1 MSLRFATR
9 LASKL
14 TAERTPANSLRAAL
28 WSAAA
33 GLALLVSASVI
44 KTLKRITNDD
54 HDPVKGDGR
63 EHPLFREYVTNAQGL
78 RLFTRAWRA
87 EKPKAL
93 VLIVH
98 GFAEHSGRYTAL
110 AEALREAGY
119 DVGALDLQG
128 HGRSEGTRVHVR
140 RFSDYVA
147 DVEIAAQYLKRTP
160 EQKLVLLG
168 HSMGGLT
175 VIHAAATNQVSGV
188 ILSAPAV
195 EPDPELVTPLLKAAC
210 RMLGRFLPK
219 APIEEIKAEALS
231 RDLAVVDMYEN
242 DPLVFHGYCL
252 ARWGAEMLDAM
263 DASMGKA
270 SKATA
275 PLLAIHGSEDRVV
288 KIEGTRQVLATWGGP
303 TAAEIVEGAYHETFN
318 ELEREALY
326 SRVSKWL
333 DGVVA

>member
-14 TAERTPANSLRAAL
+14 TAERTPATSLRAAL

-33 GLALLVSASVI
+33 GLALLISASVV
-44 KTLKRITNDD
+44 KTLKRITDD
-54 HDPVKGDGR
+54 HHDPVKGDGR
-63 EHPLFREYVTNAQGL
+63 AHPLFREYVTNAQGL

-87 EKPKAL
+87 QKPKAL

-128 HGRSEGTRVHVR
+128 HARSEGTRVHVR
-140 RFSDYVA
+140 QFSDYVA
-147 DVEIAAQYLKRTP
+147 DVEVAARYLKRTP
-160 EQKLVLLG
+160 SQKLVLLG
-168 HSMGGLT
+168 HSMGGL
-175 VIHAAATNQVSGV
+175 VSIHAAATNQLSGV

-195 EPDPELVTPLLKAAC
+195 APDPELATPLKKAAC
-210 RMLGRFLPK
+210 RMLGSFLPK
-219 APIEEIKAEALS
+219 FPVEQIAAAALS

-242 DPLVFHGYCL
+242 DPLVFHGYCM
-252 ARWGAEMLDAM
+252 ARWGAEMLNAM
-263 DASMGKA
+263 DASMGRA

-275 PLLAIHGSEDRVV
+275 PLLAIHGSEDRGGGV
-288 KIEGTRQVLATWGGP
+288 EGTRSVLDNWGGP
-303 TAAEIVEGAYHETFN
+303 TAVEIVQGAYHETFN

-326 SRVSKWL
+326 ARVSGWL